1 MPESRRAPRGRKR
14 KREEQAPTAQAPLL
28 AGAADRARAL
38 ALTPVSRE
46 TLERL
51 DRFVALLLAWQR
63 STNLIAPS
71 TVPYLWTRHVADS
84 LQLLELAPD
93 ARAWIDL
100 GSGGGF
106 PGLVIA
112 CALAA
117 TPGARVHLI
126 ESHGKKAAFL
136 REAQRVTA
144 VPATVHDMRIEEF
157 VTTYD
162 DPVDVITARA
172 LAPLKS
178 LFKHSFPLLGKSGAM
193 ALFPKGQHAELEL
206 KEARESPTV
215 EAWGMDAT
223 LVPSR
228 TDPASRIVVIRN
240 VERRGATP

>member
-1 MPESRRAPRGRKR
+1 MPETCGPRRGRTR
-14 KREEQAPTAQAPLL
+14 KRGKHARTAQASLL

-51 DRFVALLLAWQR
+51 DRFVALLLDWQR

-71 TVPYLWTRHVADS
+71 TVSHLWTRHIADS
-84 LQLLELAPD
+84 LQLIDLAPD

-112 CALAA
+112 CALAGK
-117 TPGARVHLI
+117 PGTHVHLI

-136 REAQRVTA
+136 REAQRLTA
-144 VPATVHDMRIEEF
+144 APASVHAMRIEEF
-157 VTTYD
+157 VTTFEG
-162 DPVDVITARA
+162 PVDVITARA
-172 LAPLKS
+172 VAPLKS
-178 LFKHSFPLLGKSGAM
+178 LFVQSFPLLGKSGAI

-206 KEARESPTV
+206 RQARESTPTQ
-215 EAWGMDAT
+215 AWAMDAT
-223 LVPSR
+223 LVRSR
-228 TDPASRIVVIRN
+228 TDPAGRIVVIGN
-240 VERRGATP
+240 VERRGTTP